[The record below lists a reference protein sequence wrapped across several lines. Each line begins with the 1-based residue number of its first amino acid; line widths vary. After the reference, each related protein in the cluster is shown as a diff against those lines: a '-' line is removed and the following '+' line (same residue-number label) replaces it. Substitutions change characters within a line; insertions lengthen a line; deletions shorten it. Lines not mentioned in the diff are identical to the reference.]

1 MIVIRA
7 PSLFN
12 VVWGV
17 CKYVF
22 PKNALKKMVFSGPR
36 NYLEVLDG
44 FVDRNVLPP
53 CIVPDGRGLVAVDM
67 PSNLDGGIIPD
78 HITGLED
85 EDDDEDDAL
94 GIIDSVGPVGYESTT
109 SLETDTDYS
118 DIAAHQSFRTTVL
131 TCHSSLLRVRG
142 RRIAG
147 GWWNGHNPTKSIRV
161 CSE

>member
-12 VVWGV
+12 VAWGL

-44 FVDRNVLPP
+44 FVDRSVLPP
-53 CIVPDGRGLVAVDM
+53 CIVPNGKGLVAVDM

-78 HITGLED
+78 DTIGLED
-85 EDDDEDDAL
+85 EDDDEDDDAGL
-94 GIIDSVGPVGYESTT
+94 LEIVGPVGYESTT
-109 SLETDTDYS
+109 SLETDS
-118 DIAAHQSFRTTVL
+118 DSSEIAAHQSFRTTVRRS
-131 TCHSSLLRVRG
+131 HSSLLRVRG
-142 RRIAG
+142 RRITG
-147 GWWNGHNPTKSIRV
+147 GRWNGHNPAKSVRV
-161 CSE
+161 CS